1 MEVTN
6 FLFTPENVINAQS
19 FTNRAVC
26 FTYHEG
32 YNLNDGDTIAVISDY
47 AVIQRS
53 NGKMG
58 LYDSKT
64 GHQILSDEYNTIQ
77 IKSVDRRM
85 RKYATNFFEVN
96 YEGKYGAYDENG
108 LCVVPTK
115 YMHGITYCDRCY
127 IVTNPKSY
135 NMGVYSDKG
144 DSEPIVPVE
153 YKKICIK
160 YGIIIGSKRTV
171 DGYKK
176 YAFDNSGKPLF
187 MDNRV
192 NLQKGFDQITAFED
206 AIMVENN
213 GLKALYKKD
222 GKTIITRLKTRI
234 ALSNNFILAKDD
246 VGKYGALALD
256 GTQIIPHEYDD
267 LVKLDDDYIKGRYGN
282 TECLFYKDGT
292 VMLRRGLYKLIEKE
306 KYGISLI
313 VTVTASDGKNKF
325 HYELR
330 GAEAIYL

>member
-115 YMHGITYCDRCY
+115 YMQGITYCDRCY
-127 IVTNPKSY
+127 IVTDPESY

-144 DSEPIVPVE
+144 NSEPIVPVE
-153 YKKICIK
+153 YKNVGIK
-160 YGIIIGSKRTV
+160 YGIITCSKRTV
-171 DGYKK
+171 DGRKM
-176 YAFDNSGKPLF
+176 YAFDISGKPLF
-187 MDNRV
+187 MDNSV
-192 NLQKGFDQITAFED
+192 MLQKGFDKITPFEN

-213 GLKALYKKD
+213 GFKALYRRD
-222 GKTIITRLKTRI
+222 GKTVITRLQTKITI
-234 ALSNNFILAKDD
+234 SDNFILARND
-246 VGKYGALALD
+246 VGKYGALTPD
-256 GTQIIPHEYDD
+256 GTQIIPYEYDN
-267 LVKLDDDYIKGRYGN
+267 LVKLDEDYIKGRYGN

-292 VMLRRGLYKLIEKE
+292 VMLKRGLYKYIEKE

-313 VTVTASDGKNKF
+313 VTVTASDGRNKF
-325 HYELR
+325 HYELQ
-330 GAEAIYL
+330 GPEAIYL

>member
-1 MEVTN
+1 MTDAN

-26 FTYHEG
+26 FVYHSD
-32 YNLNDGDTIAVISDY
+32 YNLNDGDSIAIISDY
-47 AVIQRS
+47 AVIQRRD
-53 NGKMG
+53 GRMG
-58 LYDSKT
+58 LYNAKT
-64 GHQILSDEYNTIQ
+64 GQQILGDEYNTIQ
-77 IKSVDRRM
+77 IKSVDRKM
-85 RKYATNFFEVN
+85 RKYTTNFFEVN
-96 YEGKYGAYDENG
+96 KDGKYGVYDETG
-108 LCVVPTK
+108 LCMVPTK
-115 YMHGITYCDRCY
+115 YMSGITYCDRCY
-127 IVTNPKSY
+127 IVTDPESY

-144 DSEPIVPVE
+144 NSEPIVPVE
-153 YKKICIK
+153 YKIKCIK
-160 YGIIIGSKRTV
+160 HGIIIGSKRTV

-176 YAFDNSGKPLF
+176 YAFDNTGRPLF
-187 MDNRV
+187 MDNQ
-192 NLQKGFDQITAFED
+192 LQKGFDQITVLEN

-213 GLKALYKKD
+213 GLKSLYKKD
-222 GKTIITRLKTRI
+222 GKNVITRLKTRI
-234 ALSNNFILAKDD
+234 AVSNNFVLAKDD
-246 VGKYGALALD
+246 AGKYGAFALD

-292 VMLRRGLYKLIEKE
+292 VMLKRGLYKYIEKE

-313 VTVTASDGKNKF
+313 VTVTASDGRNKF